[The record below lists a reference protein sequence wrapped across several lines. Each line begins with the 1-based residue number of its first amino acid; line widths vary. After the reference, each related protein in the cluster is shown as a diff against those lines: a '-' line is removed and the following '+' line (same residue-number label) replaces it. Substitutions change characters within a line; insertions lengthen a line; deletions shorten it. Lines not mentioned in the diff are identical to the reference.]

1 MDEHSSLARRIL
13 SQQNMEVA
21 MFDRMIRAV
30 RLDRTLFRMV
40 ADNPEYMNESIILA
54 VVVSLVAALG
64 SLATPDGFRTF
75 LFQFFNGLIFGWALW
90 ALVAYFV
97 GTTFFKGRSSPS
109 EMLRTLAYAGV
120 PRILGVFAFVPCIGW
135 LAALAGGILSIIAG
149 VIAIRE
155 SMEFDT
161 TSAVVTAIIGFL
173 LYLVATVVIGMV
185 LAPATGLLG
194 Q

>member
-1 MDEHSSLARRIL
+1 ML
-13 SQQNMEVA
+13 
-21 MFDRMIRAV
+21 DRMIRAV

-40 ADNPEYMNESIILA
+40 ADNPEYTNEAVIIA

-64 SLATPDGFRTF
+64 TLTGPNPALNFF
-75 LFQFFNGLIFGWALW
+75 LQLVNNLLFGWVLW

-97 GTTFFKGRSSPS
+97 GTSFFKGRSSPM
-109 EMLRTLAYAGV
+109 EMMRTLAYAGV
-120 PRILGVFAFVPCIGW
+120 PRLLGILAIIPCVGWIG
-135 LAALAGGILSIIAG
+135 ALVGGILSIIAG

-161 TSAVVTAIIGFL
+161 TSAVITSIVGFILFIIASAVLGFI
-173 LYLVATVVIGMV
+173 VA
-185 LAPATGLLG
+185 APAALLN

>member
-1 MDEHSSLARRIL
+1 
-13 SQQNMEVA
+13 
-21 MFDRMIRAV
+21 MFDRMMRAV
-30 RLDRTLFRMV
+30 RLDRTLYRMV
-40 ADNPEYMNESIILA
+40 ADNAEYMNEAVIIA

-64 SLATPDGFRTF
+64 SLAGPNPIRTF
-75 LFQFFNGLIFGWALW
+75 LLQFVNGLVLGWALW

-97 GTTFFKGRSSPS
+97 GANFFKGRSSPS
-109 EMLRTLAYAGV
+109 EMMRTLAYAGV
-120 PRILGVFAFVPCIGW
+120 PRILGVFGFVPCVGW
-135 LAALAGGILSIIAG
+135 LAALIGGILAIVAG

-173 LYLVATVVIGMV
+173 LYLIATAVIGVV
-185 LAPATGLLG
+185 LAAPAALL